1 MIYDND
7 EFWEWVY
14 HNINDDVL
22 SLRLRNHG
30 KDEWIDAAITQIECR
45 RRCNRKL
52 TDTLKCRHFVF
63 PSTLSAE
70 QCTSEILADFHAGL
84 VDDCANVLDMTCGLG
99 IDTFHIARKASSV
112 TAVELNSDTAE
123 AAAHNA
129 KALSLSNV
137 TILHGDSTSYLKEC
151 DKRFD
156 TIFIDPARRGDAGQR
171 LFALSDCRPD
181 VTALLPDISAH
192 CRKLIVKAS
201 PMLDVTHTLR
211 ELPMTRDIYIVG
223 NTRECKELVSVVD
236 FTNET
241 NDVTIHA
248 WTSGDDFSYTLSQ
261 ESEAAVEFGVPEDGW
276 YLYEPYP
283 AIMKCAPY
291 KLLSSRFG
299 VKKLHPNTHLYT
311 SSSPVDMFPGERWK
325 IERVIPFASSE
336 LKRFSRKYP
345 QINVAVRNFG
355 WSADKLKAKL
365 KVKDGGDK
373 RLIGATIT
381 GDIKIML
388 VLCKDEH

>member
-1 MIYDND
+1 M
-7 EFWEWVY
+7 
-14 HNINDDVL
+14 
-22 SLRLRNHG
+22 
-30 KDEWIDAAITQIECR
+30 
-45 RRCNRKL
+45 
-52 TDTLKCRHFVF
+52 
-63 PSTLSAE
+63 SAE
-70 QCTSEILADFHAGL
+70 QCTSDMLADFHAGL
-84 VDDCANVLDMTCGLG
+84 VDDCASVLDMTCGLG

-112 TAVELNSDTAE
+112 TAIELNPDTAE

-137 TILHGDSTSYLKEC
+137 AIVHGDSTSYLKEC

-236 FTNET
+236 FTNDT

-248 WTSGDDFSYTLSQ
+248 WTSGDDFSYTPSQ
-261 ESEAAVEFGVPEDGW
+261 ESEATVEFGTPEDGW

-283 AIMKCAPY
+283 AVMKCAPY

-373 RLIGATIT
+373 RLIGATLT